1 MIVEEERRK
10 VFYDGLK
17 EARLSLIRVQP
28 GEVTMG
34 RSERVPKRIKFV
46 PRVRI
51 RGCVSGSGDKT
62 GKPLS
67 GSVASAEATKTTTV
81 TPKGKFSSRISFS
94 PGAARERG
102 HELPSPTTGFSSTT
116 VLLIF
121 QRTAY
126 HFSKLTRSIIKYL
139 SISRKSFDI
148 LINLSSTKMF
158 VKSILQY
165 FIYPSFIISLLI
177 TNLGF
182 IYI

>member
-46 PRVRI
+46 PRVYGYGGVF
-51 RGCVSGSGDKT
+51 RGAAIKLENLWVVPWLPR
-62 GKPLS
+62 KPRKQQPLHRKENS
-67 GSVASAEATKTTTV
+67 LREFRFPPAQREREATNYQVRPPVFPLPRSVDLSTNSV
-81 TPKGKFSSRISFS
+81 SF
-94 PGAARERG
+94 
-102 HELPSPTTGFSSTT
+102 
-116 VLLIF
+116 F
-121 QRTAY
+121 QTN
-126 HFSKLTRSIIKYL
+126 SIIKYL
-139 SISRKSFDI
+139 SITRRSFDI